1 LLSCEHAPFLP
12 ITPDQ
17 LFRRFILSPA
27 IPLPRHLPMSSP
39 ATPDLPSVPLA
50 DGAAL
55 LRRVRIVLV
64 APSHPGN
71 IGAAARA
78 LKTMGLAQLHLVSPG
93 EPEFATHPE
102 AVALATHG
110 IDLLRAARVHASLP
124 EALAGVRLAF
134 AMTGYSR
141 EFGPPLV
148 ELRTAAAEAGACL
161 HGGDDGEVA
170 FVFGTERSGLTNADV
185 ERCQASCAIPADAL
199 HGSLNLAQSV
209 MVTAYECRLA
219 LTDGSVAAA
228 SRRFDDDPPA
238 DVARLEGLI
247 GHMERALVASGFLDP
262 EAPRRLMPRLRRLLA
277 RARPSDKEI
286 DILRGIFATLE
297 QPKRERI
304 GTRELRPARR
314 ARDGSEPGS
323 ASLKDDA
330 P

>member
-1 LLSCEHAPFLP
+1 
-12 ITPDQ
+12 
-17 LFRRFILSPA
+17 
-27 IPLPRHLPMSSP
+27 
-39 ATPDLPSVPLA
+39 
-50 DGAAL
+50 
-55 LRRVRIVLV
+55 
-64 APSHPGN
+64 
-71 IGAAARA
+71 
-78 LKTMGLAQLHLVSPG
+78 
-93 EPEFATHPE
+93 
-102 AVALATHG
+102 
-110 IDLLRAARVHASLP
+110 
-124 EALAGVRLAF
+124 
-134 AMTGYSR
+134 MTGYSR

-148 ELRTAAAEAGACL
+148 ELREAAADADACL
-161 HGGDDGEVA
+161 RAAADGDVA

-185 ERCQASCAIPADAL
+185 ELCQMSCAIPADAQ

-219 LTDGSVAAA
+219 LTDGAVASA

-238 DVARLEGLI
+238 DVARLDGLF

-314 ARDGSEPGS
+314 ARDGNEPGRPS
-323 ASLKDDA
+323 VKDDA

>member
-1 LLSCEHAPFLP
+1 MAASDLSNDPAPAAAAAAV
-12 ITPDQ
+12 
-17 LFRRFILSPA
+17 S
-27 IPLPRHLPMSSP
+27 
-39 ATPDLPSVPLA
+39 A
-50 DGAAL
+50 DAAAG
-55 LRRVRIVLV
+55 LRSRVRIVLV

-78 LKTMGLAQLHLVSPG
+78 LKTMGLSQLHLVTPG
-93 EPEFATHPE
+93 EAAFADHPE

-110 IDLLRAARVHASLP
+110 IDLLRAARVHANLT

-148 ELRTAAAEAGACL
+148 ELREAAADASACLRAAAE
-161 HGGDDGEVA
+161 GEVA

-185 ERCQASCAIPADAL
+185 ARCQMSCAIPADAL

-219 LTDGSVAAA
+219 LSGGAVEAAA
-228 SRRFDDDPPA
+228 RRFDDDAPA
-238 DVARLEGLI
+238 DVARLEGLYA
-247 GHMERALVASGFLDP
+247 HMERALVASGFLDA

-304 GTRELRPARR
+304 GTRVQRSAPPD
-314 ARDGSEPGS
+314 RDDG
-323 ASLKDDA
+323 AA